1 MSYDKAFKMSMYRN
15 MLEQRVFEK
24 AVQEQYEEGNIPN
37 SAHLYLGQEA
47 IAAGVSMA
55 LRPDDYILPS
65 HRGHAQILAK
75 GCDMNRMMA
84 ELFGRVDGYCKGKG
98 GSMHLA
104 VAEHG
109 VLGSIGIV
117 GCNMALAVG
126 AGMAAKKNGTGQVAI
141 CYFGDGASNRGTFHE
156 GMNLCSIQKLPV
168 IYALEN
174 NHYGMFSDYRDMVNV
189 EHISCRAA
197 GYGVPGETVDGNDPW
212 ACYEAAKKAIDRARA
227 GEGPSMIEFMTWR
240 HNGHFEGDPDARE
253 FLFRDP
259 KEHEAWLKRDPI
271 VVVRKQLIDE
281 GTCTEDEMVA
291 MEAEVRKQVDEAV
304 AFAHASAWPP
314 VSEVYTDVY
323 AD

>member
-1 MSYDKAFKMSMYRN
+1 MSYDKAFKLAMYRS
-15 MLEQRVFEK
+15 MFEQRVFE
-24 AVQEQYEEGNIPN
+24 ARVQEEYEAGNIPN

-55 LRPDDYILPS
+55 LRKDDYILPS

-84 ELFGRVDGYCKGKG
+84 ELFGRIDGYCKGKG

-104 VAEHG
+104 VASEG

-117 GCNMALAVG
+117 GCNMSLACG
-126 AGMAAKKNGTGQVAI
+126 AGYAAKMNGTGQVAV
-141 CYFGDGASNRGTFHE
+141 CYFGDGAANQGTFHTS
-156 GMNLCSIQKLPV
+156 MNLASIKKLPI

-174 NHYGMFSDYRDMVNV
+174 NHYGMFSDYRDMNNV
-189 EHISCRAA
+189 EHLSCRAA

-240 HNGHFEGDPDARE
+240 HNGHYEGDPDARE
-253 FLFRDP
+253 FLFRDRD
-259 KEHEAWLKRDPI
+259 EHAKWLERDPI
-271 VVVRKQLIDE
+271 PNTRKQLIADGIDE
-281 GTCTEDEMVA
+281 AEIA
-291 MEAEVRKQVDEAV
+291 AIEAEVNAAVDAAA
-304 AFAHASAWPP
+304 AFAHASAWPD
-314 VSEVYTDVY
+314 VSETYTDVY

>member
-189 EHISCRAA
+189 EKISCRAA

-212 ACYEAAKKAIDRARA
+212 ACYEAAKKAGITNEMTHEEICEA
-227 GEGPSMIEFMTWR
+227 MIAVFTDASFSVDGLTGTGMTWGT
-240 HNGHFEGDPDARE
+240 NGEVSKAPM
-253 FLFRDP
+253 
-259 KEHEAWLKRDPI
+259 
-271 VVVRKQLIDE
+271 VVEIQNGAYV
-281 GTCTEDEMVA
+281 
-291 MEAEVRKQVDEAV
+291 EV
-304 AFAHASAWPP
+304 
-314 VSEVYTDVY
+314 
-323 AD
+323 